1 MSTHVVEVGPK
12 VIRQL
17 CCGGDAVADDDT
29 VRAAFDSI
37 DDPVT
42 LVDLRPVTLDSLWR
56 MVLGSIDCG
65 SPERAIV
72 VYPSWWAPARIDVV
86 GAAAQVL
93 ADDVVVRPRSWLLTQ
108 ACPRQAQRTTVVVE
122 IADCFVVITGDTVVA
137 ESRCAEPQRVVEAVV
152 RSVLEMTSDVTAVAV
167 IDAPTT
173 VAEAGGLAA
182 RIADG
187 LHASGGIG
195 TVLIVDDARLKTCVA
210 QIIQD
215 EDSSCESHVA
225 RRHHRRQWALA
236 LAVLLTVAVAGV
248 LGAFAS
254 ARRGPPADD
263 GVPTTFLVEGRVAL
277 EVPARW
283 PTQRVVA
290 GPGSARVQVT
300 SPSDPDM
307 SLHVTQSRVALES
320 LSATADS
327 LKQAIDAE
335 PTGVFVDFN
344 PTGNVAGRPAV
355 TYREVRSAHDIRWTV
370 LVDKAVRISIG
381 CQSRRGHEDAIRRV
395 CEIAVRSARAVS

>member
-1 MSTHVVEVGPK
+1 MSMHVVEVGPK

-17 CCGGDAVADDDT
+17 CCGGNAVVDDGT

-56 MVLGSIDCG
+56 TVLGSIDCG
-65 SPERAIV
+65 SPERVIV

-93 ADDVVVRPRSWLLTQ
+93 ADDVVMRPRSWLLTQ

-122 IADCFVVITGDTVVA
+122 IADCFVAVTGATVVA
-137 ESRCAEPQRVVEAVV
+137 ETRRGEPQRVVEAVV
-152 RSVLEMTSDVTAVAV
+152 RSVLEMASDVTAVAV
-167 IDAPTT
+167 IDAPST

-182 RIADG
+182 RLADG
-187 LHASGGIG
+187 LRASGGIG
-195 TVLIVDDARLKTCVA
+195 TVLVVDDARLKPCVA
-210 QIIQD
+210 RIIQD
-215 EDSSCESHVA
+215 EESSCESHVA
-225 RRHHRRQWALA
+225 RRHYRRHWALA
-236 LAVLLTVAVAGV
+236 LAALVTVAVAGV
-248 LGAFAS
+248 LGALAS
-254 ARRGPPADD
+254 ARRSAPADD
-263 GVPTTFLVEGRVAL
+263 GVPTTLRVEGRVAL
-277 EVPARW
+277 EVPAQW
-283 PTQRVVA
+283 PAERVVA
-290 GPGSARVQVT
+290 GPGSARVQVR
-300 SPSDPDM
+300 SPSDPEM

-355 TYREVRSAHDIRWTV
+355 TYREVRSGHDIRWSV
-370 LVDKAVRISIG
+370 VVDKAVRISIG
-381 CQSRRGHEDAIRRV
+381 CQSRRGHEDAMRQV
-395 CEIAVRSARAVS
+395 CELAVRSARALS

>member
-1 MSTHVVEVGPK
+1 VSTHVVAVGPK

-17 CCGGDAVADDDT
+17 CCGADAVADDEM

-42 LVDLRPVTLDSLWR
+42 LVDLRPVTVDSLWR
-56 MVLGSIDCG
+56 MVLGSLDCG
-65 SPERAIV
+65 SPERVIV
-72 VYPSWWAPARIDVV
+72 VHPSWWAPARVDVV
-86 GAAAQVL
+86 GVAAQVL
-93 ADDVVVRPRSWLLTQ
+93 AGEVVMRPRSWLLTQ
-108 ACPRQAQRTTVVVE
+108 ARPHQAQRTTVVVE
-122 IADCFVVITGDTVVA
+122 IADRFVAITGSSVVA
-137 ESRCAEPQRVVEAVV
+137 ESRCGEPQRVVEAVV

-167 IDAPTT
+167 IDAPST
-173 VAEAGGLAA
+173 VADAGGLAT

-187 LHASGGIG
+187 LHASGGIDA
-195 TVLIVDDARLKTCVA
+195 VLVVDDARLKTCVA
-210 QIIQD
+210 QIIHD
-215 EDSSCESHVA
+215 EGSSCESHVA
-225 RRHHRRQWALA
+225 GRHDRGHWALA
-236 LAVLLTVAVAGV
+236 LAVLLTFAVAGV
-248 LGAFAS
+248 LGVLAS
-254 ARRGPPADD
+254 ARRGAPAGD
-263 GVPTTFLVEGRVAL
+263 GVPTTLLVEGRVAL
-277 EVPARW
+277 EVPAQW

-300 SPSDPDM
+300 SPSDAEV

-320 LSATADS
+320 LSATADF

-335 PTGVFVDFN
+335 PAGVFVDFN

-381 CQSRRGHEDAIRRV
+381 CQSRHGHEDAMRQV
-395 CEIAVRSARAVS
+395 CALAVRSARAFS